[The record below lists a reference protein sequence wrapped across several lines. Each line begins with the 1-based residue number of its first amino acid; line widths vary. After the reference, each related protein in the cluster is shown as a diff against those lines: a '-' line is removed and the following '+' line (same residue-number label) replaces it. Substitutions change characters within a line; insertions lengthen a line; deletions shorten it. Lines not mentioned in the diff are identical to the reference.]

1 MGIFDFFKKKKP
13 KTFETNFSVFRAIDK
28 GELWIK
34 EDEQKKI
41 YYYVNGN
48 IEMPN
53 LDEVAFFNGIEEQVK
68 GLDTEINARL
78 VALLK
83 EIEVPVLFTDW
94 KERYRMLSYQVFEL
108 DKDNEYWEFSLRND
122 NLDDDDGIIME
133 FIFEVKNGKIIHL
146 EYNA

>member
-13 KTFETNFSVFRAIDK
+13 KTFETNFGVFRAIDK

-48 IEMPN
+48 SEMPN

-68 GLDTEINARL
+68 GLDMEINARL
-78 VALLK
+78 VAFLK
-83 EIEVPVLFTDW
+83 EIEVPVLFTHW

-108 DKDNEYWEFSLRND
+108 DNDNEYWEFSLRND
-122 NLDDDDGIIME
+122 NLDDEDEMILE
-133 FIFEVKNGKIIHL
+133 FIFEVKNGKIINVD
-146 EYNA
+146 YNA

>member
-13 KTFETNFSVFRAIDK
+13 KTFETNFGLFRAIDK

-48 IEMPN
+48 SEMPN
-53 LDEVAFFNGIEEQVK
+53 LNEVAFFNGIEEQVK

-94 KERYRMLSYQVFEL
+94 KERYQMLSYQVFEL